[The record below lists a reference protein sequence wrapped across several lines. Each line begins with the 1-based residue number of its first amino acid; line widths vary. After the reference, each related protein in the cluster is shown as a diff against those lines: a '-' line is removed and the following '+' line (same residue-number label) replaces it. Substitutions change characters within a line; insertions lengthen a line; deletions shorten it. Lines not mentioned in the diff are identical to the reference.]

1 MRYILIFLLFFSWSA
16 TSNAQG
22 RIEWMSIEEAEA
34 LVKTADNPKKVFI
47 DVYTDWCGWCKKM
60 DKVTFNNP
68 EVSDYMNANFYMVKF
83 NAESKDD
90 VFVKGTTF
98 SFVPSGRRGYHELA
112 VALTQGKLSYPTVVF
127 LDPELNMITPLPGFR
142 TAQPFLQVAKFIG
155 DNVYQ
160 HTSWEDYIK
169 SD

>member
-1 MRYILIFLLFFSWSA
+1 MRYILIFFLFFSWRA

-22 RIEWMSIEEAEA
+22 GIEWMSIEEAEA
-34 LVKTADNPKKVFI
+34 LVKTADNPKKIFI

-60 DKVTFNNP
+60 DQVTFNNP

-160 HTSWEDYIK
+160 HTSWEDYVK

>member
-1 MRYILIFLLFFSWSA
+1 MRYILILLLFFSWSA
-16 TSNAQG
+16 TSSAQDG
-22 RIEWMSIEEAEA
+22 IEWISIEEAEV
-34 LVKTADNPKKVFI
+34 LVKTADNPKKIFI

-60 DKVTFNNP
+60 DQVTFNNP

-160 HTSWEDYIK
+160 HTSWDDYIK

>member
-1 MRYILIFLLFFSWSA
+1 MRYILIFLFLWSA

-34 LVKTADNPKKVFI
+34 LVKTADNPKKIFI

-60 DKVTFNNP
+60 DQVTFNNP
-68 EVSDYMNANFYMVKF
+68 EVSDYMNTNFYMVKF

>member
-16 TSNAQG
+16 TSNAQSG
-22 RIEWMSIEEAEA
+22 IEWMSIEEAEA
-34 LVKTADNPKKVFI
+34 LVKTADNPKKIFI

-60 DKVTFNNP
+60 DQVTFNNP

>member
-1 MRYILIFLLFFSWSA
+1 
-16 TSNAQG
+16 
-22 RIEWMSIEEAEA
+22 
-34 LVKTADNPKKVFI
+34 
-47 DVYTDWCGWCKKM
+47 M
-60 DKVTFNNP
+60 DQLTFNNP
-68 EVSDYMNANFYMVKF
+68 AVSNYMNATFYMVKF

-90 VFVKGTTF
+90 VNVKGMTF

-142 TAQPFLQVAKFIG
+142 TADPFLQIAKFIG
-155 DNVYQ
+155 DNIYQ
-160 HTSWEDYIK
+160 NTSWEDYVK

>member
-1 MRYILIFLLFFSWSA
+1 MRYILIFFLFFSWSA
-16 TSNAQG
+16 TSNAQSG
-22 RIEWMSIEEAEA
+22 IEWMSIEEAEA
-34 LVKTADNPKKVFI
+34 LVKTADNPKKIFI

-60 DKVTFNNP
+60 DQVTFNNP

>member
-1 MRYILIFLLFFSWSA
+1 MRYILIFLFLWSA

-34 LVKTADNPKKVFI
+34 LVKTADNPKKIFI

-60 DKVTFNNP
+60 DQMTFNNP

>member
-16 TSNAQG
+16 SSNAQG

-34 LVKTADNPKKVFI
+34 LVKTENNPKKIFI

-60 DKVTFNNP
+60 DQVTFNNP

>member
-1 MRYILIFLLFFSWSA
+1 MPKVSLVILFLLSSWNVKSI
-16 TSNAQG
+16 AQDK
-22 RIEWMSIEEAEA
+22 IQWISIEEAEELA
-34 LVKTADNPKKVFI
+34 QKSENPKKIFI
-47 DVYTDWCGWCKKM
+47 DIYTDWCGWCKKM
-60 DKVTFNNP
+60 DQLTFNNP
-68 EVSDYMNANFYMVKF
+68 AVSNYMVKF

-90 VFVKGTTF
+90 VNVKGMTF

-142 TAQPFLQVAKFIG
+142 TADPFLQIAKFIG
-155 DNVYQ
+155 DNIYQ
-160 HTSWEDYIK
+160 NTSWEDYVK

>member
-1 MRYILIFLLFFSWSA
+1 MRYILIFFLFFSWSA

-22 RIEWMSIEEAEA
+22 GLEWMSIEEAEA
-34 LVKTADNPKKVFI
+34 LVKTADNPKKIFI

-60 DKVTFNNP
+60 DQVTFNNP

-160 HTSWEDYIK
+160 HTSWEDYVK

>member
-1 MRYILIFLLFFSWSA
+1 MRYILIFFLFFSWSA
-16 TSNAQG
+16 TSNAQSG
-22 RIEWMSIEEAEA
+22 IEWMSIEEAEA
-34 LVKTADNPKKVFI
+34 LVKTENNPKKIFI

-60 DKVTFNNP
+60 DQVTFNNP

>member
-1 MRYILIFLLFFSWSA
+1 MRYILIFFLFFSWSA
-16 TSNAQG
+16 TSNAQSG
-22 RIEWMSIEEAEA
+22 IEWMSIEEAEA
-34 LVKTADNPKKVFI
+34 LVKTADNPKKIFI

-60 DKVTFNNP
+60 DQVTFNNP

-160 HTSWEDYIK
+160 HTSWEDYVK

>member
-1 MRYILIFLLFFSWSA
+1 MRYILILLLFFSWSA
-16 TSNAQG
+16 TSNAQDG
-22 RIEWMSIEEAEA
+22 IEWMSIEEAEA
-34 LVKTADNPKKVFI
+34 LVKTADNPKKIFI

-60 DKVTFNNP
+60 DQVTFNNP

>member
-1 MRYILIFLLFFSWSA
+1 MRYILIFLFLWSA

-34 LVKTADNPKKVFI
+34 LVKTADNPKKIFI

-60 DKVTFNNP
+60 DQMTFNNP

-160 HTSWEDYIK
+160 HTSWEDYVK

>member
-22 RIEWMSIEEAEA
+22 RIEWMSIEEEEA
-34 LVKTADNPKKVFI
+34 LLQSAHNPKKIFI
-47 DVYTDWCGWCKKM
+47 AVYTDWCGWCKKM
-60 DKVTFNNP
+60 DQVTFNNP

>member
-1 MRYILIFLLFFSWSA
+1 MRYILIFLFLWSA

-34 LVKTADNPKKVFI
+34 LVKTTDNPKKIFI

-60 DKVTFNNP
+60 DQMTFNNP

>member
-1 MRYILIFLLFFSWSA
+1 MRYILIFLFLWSA

-34 LVKTADNPKKVFI
+34 LVKTADNPKKIFI

-60 DKVTFNNP
+60 DQITFNNP

-160 HTSWEDYIK
+160 HTSWEDYVK

>member
-1 MRYILIFLLFFSWSA
+1 MRYILILLLFFSWSA
-16 TSNAQG
+16 TSSAQDG
-22 RIEWMSIEEAEA
+22 IEWISIEEAEA
-34 LVKTADNPKKVFI
+34 LVKTADNPKKIFI

-60 DKVTFNNP
+60 DQVTFNNP

-160 HTSWEDYIK
+160 HTSWDDYIK

>member
-1 MRYILIFLLFFSWSA
+1 MRYILIFFLFFSWSA
-16 TSNAQG
+16 TSNAQSG
-22 RIEWMSIEEAEA
+22 IEWMSIEEAEV
-34 LVKTADNPKKVFI
+34 LVKTADNPKKIFI

-60 DKVTFNNP
+60 DQVTFNNP